1 VPKFSSRLRRGPR
14 TRGCA
19 SAWPV
24 LALVLVL
31 SGAAIDAIATL
42 QNRASADASAERQ
55 LGRVKVDLEALQ
67 YAPLEARTSTGGSPV
82 FAHRLLQSGEGRV
95 TRTLASLAADSP
107 PPALLE
113 VRPALRAN
121 FATLGRIERLGA
133 APAGYGPETER
144 LMGVSQRELALPAA
158 LLAEATR
165 AYADRAARARTRA
178 TAGSVASILI
188 LFLAFAY
195 FYRRSAKARATSDEL
210 VRENERLLGV
220 SREEALT
227 DALTGLRNRR
237 ALIADLTALL
247 AGGRPA
253 GIALALFD
261 LNGFKPYND
270 TFGHPAGDAL
280 LGRLGERLGSVTGGR
295 GTAYR
300 MGGDEFCVICVA
312 EGHEAVVAAAAAA
325 LSERGDTFNVDCSYG
340 AAHLPVEAATVA
352 AALHLADLRLYE
364 HKATGRPSACRQST
378 DVLLQLVRERRAD
391 LRDHVDGVARMAEL
405 TARRFGLSEREVR
418 HIRLAAELHDIGKAA
433 IPDAILDKPGA
444 LDVKEW
450 DFISRH
456 TLIGERI
463 IRAAPALAHVA
474 ELVRSSH
481 ERFDGTG
488 YPDALSGAAIPL
500 GARVIAVCDAF
511 DAMVSARV
519 YRRSVSSK
527 EAVEELRRCAGTQ
540 FDPQV
545 IEAFCAM
552 LESESA
558 PALRA
563 A

>member
-1 VPKFSSRLRRGPR
+1 V
-14 TRGCA
+14 
-19 SAWPV
+19 
-24 LALVLVL
+24 
-31 SGAAIDAIATL
+31 
-42 QNRASADASAERQ
+42 
-55 LGRVKVDLEALQ
+55 
-67 YAPLEARTSTGGSPV
+67 
-82 FAHRLLQSGEGRV
+82 
-95 TRTLASLAADSP
+95 
-107 PPALLE
+107 
-113 VRPALRAN
+113 
-121 FATLGRIERLGA
+121 
-133 APAGYGPETER
+133 
-144 LMGVSQRELALPAA
+144 
-158 LLAEATR
+158 
-165 AYADRAARARTRA
+165 
-178 TAGSVASILI
+178 
-188 LFLAFAY
+188 
-195 FYRRSAKARATSDEL
+195 KARGTSDEL
-210 VRENERLLGV
+210 VRENERLLKV

-247 AGGRPA
+247 ADGRGA

-280 LGRLGERLGSVTGGR
+280 LGRMGERLGSVTRGR

-312 EGHEAVVAAAAAA
+312 DGHELVIEAAAAA
-325 LSERGDTFNVDCSYG
+325 LSEKGDTFNVDCSYG
-340 AAHLPVEAATVA
+340 STLLPAEAATVA
-352 AALHLADLRLYE
+352 AALHQADLRLYE
-364 HKATGRPSACRQST
+364 HKAPGRPSASRQST

-405 TARRFGLSEREVR
+405 TARRFGLCEREVR
-418 HIRLAAELHDIGKAA
+418 HIRLAAELHDVGKAA

-456 TLIGERI
+456 TLVGERI

-488 YPDALSGAAIPL
+488 YPDALSGEAIPL
-500 GARVIAVCDAF
+500 GARIIAVCDAF
-511 DAMVSARV
+511 DAMVSVRV
-519 YRRSVSSK
+519 YRRTVSSR

-545 IEAFCAM
+545 VETFCGV
-552 LESESA
+552 LESEYP
-558 PALRA
+558 PAKLA

>member
-1 VPKFSSRLRRGPR
+1 MPKLSTRLRRKPR
-14 TRGCA
+14 TRVWA

-24 LALVLVL
+24 LALVLLL

-42 QNRASADASAERQ
+42 QDRASADASAERR
-55 LGRVKVDLEALQ
+55 LERVKVDLETLQ

-82 FAHRLLQSGEGRV
+82 FAHRLLSSGERRV
-95 TRTLASLAADSP
+95 TRTLASLAAESP
-107 PPALLE
+107 PDALLK

-144 LMGVSQRELALPAA
+144 LMGVSQRDFAEPAA

-178 TAGSVASILI
+178 TDGSAAAILV
-188 LFLAFAY
+188 LFFAFAF
-195 FYRRSAKARATSDEL
+195 FYRRLVRARGTSEEL
-210 VRENERLLGV
+210 VRENERLLKV

-237 ALIADLTALL
+237 ALIADLTELL
-247 AGGRPA
+247 AGGRGA

-280 LGRLGERLGSVTGGR
+280 LGRLGERLGAVTRGR

-300 MGGDEFCVICVA
+300 MGGDEFCVICVGD
-312 EGHEAVVAAAAAA
+312 GHEAVIEAAAAA
-325 LSERGDTFNVDCSYG
+325 LSETGDTFSVDCSYG
-340 AAHLPVEAATVA
+340 SAQLPAEAATVA
-352 AALHLADLRLYE
+352 AALHQADLRLYE
-364 HKATGRPSACRQST
+364 HKATGRPSASRQST

-391 LRDHVDGVARMAEL
+391 LREHVDGVARTAEL
-405 TARRFGLSEREVR
+405 TARRFGLCEREVR
-418 HIRLAAELHDIGKAA
+418 HVRLAAELHDVGKAA

-444 LDVKEW
+444 LDLKEW

-474 ELVRSSH
+474 ELVRASH

-488 YPDALSGAAIPL
+488 YPDALSGGEIPL
-500 GARVIAVCDAF
+500 GARIIAVCDAF
-511 DAMVSARV
+511 DAMVSVRV
-519 YRRSVSSK
+519 YRRTVSSQ

-545 IEAFCAM
+545 VETFCGV
-552 LESESA
+552 LQSEYP
-558 PALRA
+558 PAQLA